1 MEFVGPVGIEYP
13 AKKVNNTALFS
24 RITLINWASRA
35 VIAWMGAPR
44 RSAFPGFPPSV
55 DKGRGVP
62 LPAVTLGAEVDYEKA
77 WSPFVM
83 ACSLLVQQ
91 VPLLRRGVVLW
102 ILALCPGSFNDLL
115 GQPFFFRKDIQVGE
129 APYAVV
135 AGDFNGDRRPDLAV
149 GTEEGVYV
157 LLNTG
162 SGNFGRPIRTE
173 APPATFW
180 LGAGADFNGDGR
192 GDLVGSGFVYLSR
205 GDGTFQPPR
214 YLGFQEAVASVDF
227 NRDGKTDLLISNYA
241 RREGVRVL
249 LGNGDGT
256 FQSGAVVTSRP
267 MVGVLP
273 AADFNR
279 DGRPDCR
286 HVLSRGAGPNRIQ
299 EVPPGLSRAG

>member
-1 MEFVGPVGIEYP
+1 MR
-13 AKKVNNTALFS
+13 T
-24 RITLINWASRA
+24 
-35 VIAWMGAPR
+35 
-44 RSAFPGFPPSV
+44 
-55 DKGRGVP
+55 
-62 LPAVTLGAEVDYEKA
+62 A

-299 EVPPGLSRAG
+299 EVPPGLSRAGRWHVRSPPQISLATAAPTGDDCGPFVHPLGQSRRHSVAGSGAACGILHCPDGSGSGWRWPV